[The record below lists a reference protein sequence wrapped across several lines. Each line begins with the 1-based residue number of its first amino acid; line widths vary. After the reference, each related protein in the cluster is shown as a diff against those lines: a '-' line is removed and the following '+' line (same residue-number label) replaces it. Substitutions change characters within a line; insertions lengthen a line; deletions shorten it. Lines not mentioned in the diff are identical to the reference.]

1 MKHIKNCRVK
11 KRKQKIIE
19 TSDIKHFSYFSN
31 RWSAYDAGQW
41 SVVFDDVQ
49 ALRALLVFRRR
60 HVRSVLQE
68 SDEIRTNLRDVGTY
82 Y

>member
-1 MKHIKNCRVK
+1 MKQIKNSGVK

-19 TSDIKHFSYFSN
+19 TSDIKHFSYN

-68 SDEIRTNLRDVGTY
+68 SDEIRTNLRDEGTY